1 MFKKLGK
8 LLKKG
13 TMSVEY
19 IVIGVCVLGMATLA
33 TAFVSNKM
41 DVAMGKENSGTTGD
55 TNTGGGNS
63 NNDSSTDN
71 NTNLS
76 SECKENKEFFEKWG
90 LYLGTYRYNNDL
102 RITTITL
109 DKIVITWLD
118 GYYLQD
124 DVTEI
129 LDLKENKY
137 IYVAK
142 NKSTGIEDIQTYN
155 GLQIENPFSY
165 DIVDKNTSTQQEF
178 LHCVLYYKYGGIS
191 YYNHAIPLPIEAFK
205 LDGHEDCSGFIVDTP
220 NFFKEIGIKEG
231 TFNSDTKTIIIENNQ
246 IKYLRDDI
254 LILMID
260 FNKNISYQ
268 RYTYSYDVNG
278 KLNENLYDKTYS
290 NICTFLKF
298 DKKNNQFSIEAKY
311 NVEINS
317 EIYSQIFTFDLEG
330 NVVFN
335 YLV

>member
-1 MFKKLGK
+1 MFKKLGRI
-8 LLKKG
+8 LKKG
-13 TMSVEY
+13 AMSVEY
-19 IVIGVCVLGMATLA
+19 IVIGVCVLGMAALA

-41 DVAMGKENSGTTGD
+41 DIAMGKENSGTTGD
-55 TNTGGGNS
+55 ANTGGGNS

-90 LYLGTYRYNNDL
+90 LYPGTYRYNNDL

-124 DVTEI
+124 DVTET

-137 IYVAK
+137 IYVEK
-142 NKSTGIEDIQTYN
+142 NKSTGIEDTRTYN
-155 GLQIENPFSY
+155 NLQIENSFSY
-165 DIVDKNTSTQQEF
+165 DIADKNTFTQQKI
-178 LHCVLYYKYGGIS
+178 LNCSLYYKYDGIS
-191 YYNHAIPLPIEAFK
+191 YSKNVTLPIEAFK

-220 NFFKEIGIKEG
+220 NFFNEMGVKEG
-231 TFNSDTKTIIIENNQ
+231 TFNSDNKTIVIENNQ

-254 LILMID
+254 LISMID
-260 FNKNISYQ
+260 LNKNISYQ
-268 RYTYSYDVNG
+268 RYTYSYING
-278 KLNENLYDKTYS
+278 KLNENLFDKTYS
-290 NICTFLKF
+290 NLCTYLKF

-311 NVEINS
+311 SDKVNS
-317 EIYSQIFTFDLEG
+317 ETYSRIFTFDLEG

-335 YLV
+335 LA